1 MENQQRN
8 ISTWQLTSI
17 LISTMIGVGILTIPR
32 TSTTDIHQMG
42 WLGTITGGMIAA
54 IAIASIVYLGKQFPG
69 TTYVDYIPK
78 VFGHRVGTVLS
89 YPIILLF
96 IFFQFINAGMAA
108 RGFGEVVVTSV
119 LQDTPLE
126 AILITLFIMV
136 LFLCC
141 HEVEVVARVNE
152 LLIPFIL
159 VPVFLIPLASFMNA
173 DWYNLLPFHIDSW
186 KEVGKTSLHTF
197 SVFTGYELLMFY
209 FAFAMPGAKLGI
221 AGGTGLGYT
230 IAAYFLTVVAGISV
244 FGHEELQRLIW
255 PTLEL
260 VKTTQQSGW
269 FLERL
274 ESAFLAIWVASVF
287 TTIGNMYYAMI
298 FSLRLWF
305 RQGIRFQRISALV
318 ITVPLYYF
326 ALMPQNIVE
335 LFSYT
340 KKMTKFGYFPTIVI
354 PILLALIQWIRVKLG
369 SRRENS
375 KKGGT

>member
-8 ISTWQLTSI
+8 ISTWQLSSI
-17 LISTMIGVGILTIPR
+17 LISSMIGVGILTIPR
-32 TSTTDIHQMG
+32 TSTTDLHQMG
-42 WLGTITGGMIAA
+42 WLGTITGALIAA
-54 IAIASIVYLGKQFPG
+54 IAIVAIVYLGKQFPG
-69 TTYVDYIPK
+69 TTYIDYIPK
-78 VFGHRVGTVLS
+78 VFGHHVGSVLS

-96 IFFQFINAGMAA
+96 ITFQFFNAGMAA
-108 RGFGEVVVTSV
+108 RGFGEVVITSV

-126 AILITLFIMV
+126 AILITLFVMV

-159 VPVFLIPLASFMNA
+159 IPVFLIPLASFMNA
-173 DWYNLLPFHIDSW
+173 EWYNLMPIHIDSW
-186 KEVGKTSLHTF
+186 KQAGKTTFNTF
-197 SVFTGYELLMFY
+197 SVYTGYELLMFY
-209 FAFAMPGAKLGI
+209 FAFAMPGAKLGV
-221 AGGTGLGYT
+221 ASWTGLIYT
-230 IAAYFLTVVAGISV
+230 FVAYFLTVIAGITV
-244 FGHEELQRLIW
+244 FGYEELQRLIW

-260 VKTTQQSGW
+260 VKTTQQTGW

-305 RQGIRFQRISALV
+305 RKGIRFQRICALV
-318 ITVPLYYF
+318 ITIPLYYF
-326 ALMPQNIVE
+326 TLMPQNIVE
-335 LFSYT
+335 MFTYM
-340 KKMTKFGYFPTIVI
+340 KKLTVYGCLPTIFI
-354 PILLALIQWIRVKLG
+354 PVLLAVTQWIRVKLG
-369 SRRENS
+369 SRHEKS